1 MKSTTDRADIWSFD
15 RLAHSEMAMET
26 QPPFGF
32 DNRISLQKLEVFLLV
47 VELGGIGRAADH
59 LNVSQPVVT
68 AHMRTLQERVG
79 AKLIYRD
86 GQQMRLTEMGEAVHD
101 WAKEVLT
108 RSREVAR
115 QIQGLA
121 DGAAG
126 TAVVASSMSVGSYM
140 LPDIVSAF
148 VQARPRASITLLVS
162 DAEDAKA
169 AAERGDADFAIVTSD
184 SQPEEA
190 NLQAEAI
197 CDHDLI
203 LVAAPNDAHVGD
215 VVTVDGLAGLRY
227 VCSPSGRPR
236 RRLVDTAMAAIGVRD
251 RRIAIQLGHPE
262 ALKSATA
269 YGLGVCLMLRS
280 SVSGELD
287 AGILREVAIEDAHL
301 TVPIVLIRRTDKRFS
316 PLQSVLMA
324 TICETLVERFGAST
338 AAPAG

>member
-1 MKSTTDRADIWSFD
+1 VTGPARDNGSFGT
-15 RLAHSEMAMET
+15 LAHSEMAMDT

-86 GQQMRLTEMGEAVHD
+86 GHQMRLTEMGEAVHA
-101 WAKEVLT
+101 WATEVLT

-121 DGAAG
+121 DGATG

-140 LPDIVSAF
+140 LPEIVSEF
-148 VQARPRASITLLVS
+148 VRERPRASITLLVS

-169 AAERGDADFAIVTSD
+169 AAEQGDADFAVVTSD
-184 SQPEEA
+184 SEFDA
-190 NLQAEAI
+190 SNLRAEAV

-203 LVAAPNDAHVGD
+203 LVAAPNDSHVGD
-215 VVTVDGLAGLRY
+215 IVAVDDLARLRY
-227 VCSPSGRPR
+227 VCSPGGRPR
-236 RRLVDTAMAAIGVRD
+236 RRLVDTALAAIGVHD

-262 ALKSATA
+262 ALKCATA
-269 YGLGVCLMLRS
+269 RGIGVCLMLRA
-280 SVSGELD
+280 SVTDELE
-287 AGILREVAIEDAHL
+287 AGVLREVAIEDAQL
-301 TVPIVLIRRTDKRFS
+301 TVPVVLVRRADKRFS

-324 TICETLVERFGAST
+324 TIREVLVERF
-338 AAPAG
+338 AALAAVRRA

>member
-1 MKSTTDRADIWSFD
+1 MDA
-15 RLAHSEMAMET
+15 

-121 DGAAG
+121 DGATG

-140 LPDIVSAF
+140 LPEVVSDF
-148 VQARPRASITLLVS
+148 VRDRPRASITLLVS
-162 DAEDAKA
+162 DADDAKA
-169 AAERGDADFAIVTSD
+169 AAEHGDADFAVVTSD
-184 SQPEEA
+184 MEPDAS
-190 NLQAEAI
+190 NLRTEAI
-197 CDHDLI
+197 CDHELI
-203 LVAAPNDAHVGD
+203 LVAAPNDSHVSD
-215 VVTVDGLAGLRY
+215 VVAVDDLARLRY
-227 VCSPSGRPR
+227 VCSPRGRPR
-236 RRLVDTAMAAIGVRD
+236 RRLVDHALGDIGVRD

-262 ALKSATA
+262 ALKCATA
-269 YGLGVCLMLRS
+269 RGLGVCLMMRS
-280 SVSGELD
+280 SVTGELA

-301 TVPIVLIRRTDKRFS
+301 TIPVVLVRRADKRFS

-324 TICETLVERFGAST
+324 TIREVLAERFAAS
-338 AAPAG
+338 